1 MLAYRPTA
9 PLSLT
14 PGKQARRAAYKADT
28 LADWIAEVDVLPEGA
43 TEITAEQYVALLG
56 EIEAHNEA
64 IPPPPEPEPQPDP
77 FALIA
82 EKLDEY
88 AGLLRSDNRK
98 NEADKMHEVA
108 EVARAASG
116 R

>member
-1 MLAYRPTA
+1 MHYVKFTA
-9 PLSLT
+9 DPRL
-14 PGKQARRAAYKADT
+14 GNGDFEAATYYLDSG
-28 LADWIAEVDVLPEGA
+28 EGVGLRVA
-43 TEITAEQYVALLG
+43 LRDGDTEITGDEYEAIKAEIADY
-56 EIEAHNEA
+56 NKD
-64 IPPPPEPEPQPDP
+64 IPPPPEPEPPPDP

-88 AGLLRSDNRK
+88 ADLLRSDNRK
-98 NEADKMHEVA
+98 NESDKMHEVA

>member
-1 MLAYRPTA
+1 MQYRYFERPSTGDRTSALFASERLQEALAASQAADIAAALGWGDDVRAVTVEEDPGPGTVTIPDPEPT
-9 PLSLT
+9 
-14 PGKQARRAAYKADT
+14 
-28 LADWIAEVDVLPEGA
+28 
-43 TEITAEQYVALLG
+43 
-56 EIEAHNEA
+56 
-64 IPPPPEPEPQPDP
+64 PPPPDP

-88 AGLLRSDNRK
+88 ADLLRSDNRK

-108 EVARAASG
+108 EVARAASA

>member
-1 MLAYRPTA
+1 MISTIETYEQGTGRLIERREPDVDAMLWRVFDGD
-9 PLSLT
+9 
-14 PGKQARRAAYKADT
+14 GK
-28 LADWIAEVDVLPEGA
+28 
-43 TEITAEQYVALLG
+43 
-56 EIEAHNEA
+56 A
-64 IPPPPEPEPQPDP
+64 IREEPIHASELPPPEPPDP

-88 AGLLRSDNRK
+88 ADLLRSDNRK